1 MKEKN
6 CFLFDYF
13 DNHPLGI
20 IYDWIR
26 NNEPTNTIIIKH
38 INFIPY
44 CKSGRYRL
52 KNNLLHK
59 KIYKFIRVQFIL
71 LFLRFKGYEI
81 LDLDKFFSINNKKN
95 YKFASK
101 LSNNIKK
108 EILRD
113 FICNKESQ
121 ASYIA
126 LRYNFIYKDY
136 EKRLNYSLYI
146 YEKFFNF
153 LVEKYNP
160 KNFYVFNGRAL
171 RQKII
176 SFLSLKNNLE
186 LHYIERNMW
195 NKGRTIIS
203 NKRIQSFDYLK
214 TNKCDDY
221 LDSVHDIS
229 VEELYESVM
238 TKQYKSVQSD
248 LFEKGNNKKL
258 VSYLSGSSDEY
269 CAFTDEVMLEDCKTQ
284 IELVKFI
291 SGFCYQNNIDFL
303 LRVHPNSRKKSKI
316 DLSLWNQLESLLQ
329 NRKQLFF
336 PAHSNVNTYS
346 IISESDILITNGSTV
361 TIEACLV
368 NKRVALCGFNG
379 LRNYNAAFKPKNK
392 QTLAD
397 FIINE
402 LFNTSKNYLSP
413 ITESKKYLLDE
424 LQSGRKLN
432 FYSMITQK
440 IKL

>member
-26 NNEPTNTIIIKH
+26 SNEPTNTIIIKH
-38 INFIPY
+38 IRFIPY
-44 CKSGRYRL
+44 CKSGSYRL
-52 KNNLLHK
+52 KNNLIHK

-71 LFLRFKGYEI
+71 FFLRFKGYKI
-81 LDLDKFFSINNKKN
+81 LDLDRFFSINNKKT
-95 YKFASK
+95 YK
-101 LSNNIKK
+101 LTSNISNQIKK

-121 ASYIA
+121 ASYID

-136 EKRLNYSLYI
+136 EKRLNNSLYI
-146 YEKFFNF
+146 YETFFNF
-153 LVEKYNP
+153 LIEKYNP

-176 SFLSLKNNLE
+176 SFLSINNNLD
-186 LHYIERNMW
+186 LYYIERNMW

-203 NKRIQSFDYLK
+203 TSRIQSFDYLK

-221 LDSVHDIS
+221 LETIHDIS
-229 VEELYESVM
+229 VDELYDSVM
-238 TKQYKSVQSD
+238 TKQYKSVQSEV
-248 LFEKGNNKKL
+248 FEKENNKKL
-258 VSYLSGSSDEY
+258 ISYLSGSSDEY
-269 CAFTDEVMLEDCKTQ
+269 CAFTDEVMFEDCKTQ

-291 SGFCYQNNIDFL
+291 SEFCYQNNIDFL
-303 LRVHPNSRKKSKI
+303 LRVHPNSRQKSKI
-316 DLSLWNQLESLLQ
+316 DLELWNQLESLLEK
-329 NRKQLFF
+329 RKQLFF
-336 PAHSNVNTYS
+336 PAYSNVNTYS

-361 TIEACLV
+361 SIEACLV
-368 NKRVALCGFNG
+368 NKKVALCGFNG
-379 LRNYNAAFKPKNK
+379 LRHYNAAFKPKNK
-392 QTLAD
+392 EELAN
-397 FIINE
+397 FIRDQ

-413 ITESKKYLLDE
+413 IKEAKKYLLDE

-432 FYSMITQK
+432 FYSMISQRF
-440 IKL
+440 KL